1 MVISTLK
8 KTVCYIQILKSSLT
22 PVPSK
27 KKKKVRMRYF
37 RIKLDNYKK
46 IDVSRNRTLQTVVVS
61 LLADVKQWL
70 GKNLT

>member
-1 MVISTLK
+1 
-8 KTVCYIQILKSSLT
+8 
-22 PVPSK
+22 
-27 KKKKVRMRYF
+27 MRYF